1 VLLRG
6 LSQSSMDSGSGS
18 NRKGKRKAIGYGRGK
33 ID

>member
-1 VLLRG
+1 
-6 LSQSSMDSGSGS
+6 MDSGSGG